1 MSTTFVRLLTF
12 LLSCC
17 LFATVTPT
25 KLNNLTSFI
34 CLENPKKL
42 ILFGKN
48 IQRIEP
54 GALYNCRSVEK
65 IYLYENELRD
75 LSRET
80 FVSNMELTELSL
92 SYNNLRFLDPDLFVS
107 LEKLEILD
115 LLCNEIVYF
124 PSELVRNCGNLKEVQ
139 LASNRLLDLDIG
151 QLLIYMPKLV
161 WFYFSVNSI
170 GCTRADE
177 IAKMVLSRRVKVG
190 VYFCPENQRP
200 EHIEKAINSTV
211 RIQCIPDGVAQ
222 EEAKGVQPM
231 IEEWKKNRMIT
242 SERKLKKPEVVES
255 ETIEPVETT
264 TMEFEPALPVVNHGM
279 SLELET
285 LQEEFRN
292 FTSKMSRRL
301 EFLFDQIIEIKQAL
315 KDGNKSIQVTV
326 KSCDGHNSSR
336 DIIEMDSTSPE

>member
-1 MSTTFVRLLTF
+1 MTKIAFLSL
-12 LLSCC
+12 LLSSC
-17 LFATVTPT
+17 FIATVTPT
-25 KLNNLTSFI
+25 KLTNLTSI
-34 CLENPKKL
+34 VCLENPKKL

-65 IYLYENELRD
+65 IYLYENELKD

-80 FVSNMELTELSL
+80 FVSNMELIELSL

-115 LLCNEIVYF
+115 LMCNELVYF
-124 PSELVRNCGNLKEVQ
+124 PSELIRNCGNLKEVQ
-139 LASNRLLDLDIG
+139 LASNRLLDLDIR

-177 IAKMVLSRRVKVG
+177 IAKMILSRRVKVG
-190 VYFCPENQRP
+190 IYFCPENQRA
-200 EHIEKAINSTV
+200 EHVEKAINSTV
-211 RIQCIPDGVAQ
+211 RIQCIPDEVAR

-242 SERKLKKPEVVES
+242 IERKMTTPKIENGF
-255 ETIEPVETT
+255 TIDPFFETT
-264 TMEFEPALPVVNHGM
+264 TIASESQIDNENHGLTPEFEMLK
-279 SLELET
+279 
-285 LQEEFRN
+285 EEFQN
-292 FTSKMSRRL
+292 FTIKITKRF
-301 EFLFDQIIEIKQAL
+301 EFLLDQIVEIKQAL
-315 KDGNKSIQVTV
+315 KDGNKNIQVTV
-326 KSCDGHNSSR
+326 KSCDGHQNNSR
-336 DIIEMDSTSPE
+336 DFESDSNSPE